1 MGISAGIE
9 HHTVVGAVGL
19 LYGVDQLAFEV
30 GLEITE
36 PDGRIECFE
45 LPEKGFESPGAVD
58 PGIAPPL
65 QIEVRAVENQYLHIR
80 IVCFVRRSG
89 PRSAVRETKIV
100 IIPGKFDTFV
110 RQLRNND

>member
-65 QIEVRAVENQYLHIR
+65 QIEVRAVENQYLHLR
-80 IVCFVRRSG
+80 DCLTRTAY
-89 PRSAVRETKIV
+89 PAQSAGKDSDFKEFL
-100 IIPGKFDTFV
+100 IPLFDIA
-110 RQLRNND
+110 R

>member
-1 MGISAGIE
+1 MRVSPGIE
-9 HHTVVGAVGL
+9 HHAVVASLGPL
-19 LYGVDQLAFEV
+19 QGVDQLSLDIR
-30 GLEITE
+30 LEIPELHALKAGPE
-36 PDGRIECFE
+36 PFQKLFE
-45 LPEKGFESPGAVD
+45 GLRAVHLR
-58 PGIAPPL
+58 IAPSL

-89 PRSAVRETKIV
+89 PRSAVHETKIV